1 MASHPMTSSQPD
13 SVQFEAAA
21 PHVTLRNHFAHPYD
35 SAIAAARTCYAP
47 RIIGPEEITDKQRLQ
62 IGAATFFGGHHTVYQ
77 HAHFEFGLE
86 NVSRQFVW
94 SFLHAHPFYN
104 SEQQSQRYV
113 RLTHALAYLPPE
125 TPSFGAAER
134 EIYERAVARAWGYY
148 RELTTLLQ
156 GDAKAILGDIW
167 HISPI
172 SHPKRV
178 QKVDR
183 QAEKRAIEVARYVLP
198 VAAATTMVHTLSGIV
213 LHRLWRMAAASDTPT
228 EARAIIGEMVARVR
242 EIDPQFFDR
251 FGNAPME
258 QEEMPEWSHAPIGS
272 VRAVGSAGLPP
283 GNAILPNGGLQTANR
298 ENGVPGSEAFARE
311 FDARLAGRV
320 SVLTDFSPQAPR
332 VVAEAYRAVLGLTE
346 SACSDAEAIDRLLN
360 PARNSYRLETLNV
373 GVHAPIM
380 RALQH
385 ANFTFAKKIS
395 HTADSQDQ
403 RHRMVPGSRPLLALT
418 DTCDPDFLTPMLI
431 AGNAS
436 AREVYERAMA
446 DAWAAKNELL
456 DRGVPREIAL
466 YLLPNAKAI
475 RLVESGS
482 LLHLLHKWTMRTCFN
497 AQEEI
502 YQASMEE
509 VEQVRAALPEFGR
522 YLGPPCYIRAG
533 VASPI
538 CTEGSHFCGVKV
550 WQEFPK
556 IERRI

>member
-1 MASHPMTSSQPD
+1 MAAQPMTSPQLD
-13 SVQFEAAA
+13 RVQFEAAA
-21 PHVTLRNHFAHPYD
+21 PRVTLRNHFTHPFD

-47 RIIGPEEITDKQRLQ
+47 RIIGPGEITDKQRVQ
-62 IGAATFFGGHHTVYQ
+62 IGASTFYGGHHTVYQ

-113 RLTHALAYLPPE
+113 RLTHASAYLPPE
-125 TPSFGAAER
+125 RPGFGATER
-134 EIYERAVARAWGYY
+134 QIYEGAIARAWGYY
-148 RELTTLLQ
+148 RELTSLLE
-156 GDAKAILGDIW
+156 GDAREILGDIW
-167 HISPI
+167 HISPM
-172 SHPKRV
+172 SHAKRV

-198 VAAATTMVHTLSGIV
+198 VAAATTMVHTVSGIV
-213 LHRLWRMAAASDTPT
+213 LHRLWRMAAASDTPG
-228 EARAIIGEMVARVR
+228 EARAVVGEMVSRVR

-251 FGNAPME
+251 FDNAPLE
-258 QEEMPEWSHAPIGS
+258 QGEMPEWSPAPIGS
-272 VRAVGSAGLPP
+272 G
-283 GNAILPNGGLQTANR
+283 QANPAAT
-298 ENGVPGSEAFARE
+298 ETHGEEFARE

-320 SVLTDFSPQAPR
+320 SLLTDFSPQAPR
-332 VVAEAYRAVLGLTE
+332 VVAESYRAVLGLTE
-346 SACSDAEAIDRLLN
+346 SACPDAEAIDRLLN
-360 PARNSYRLETLNV
+360 PARNMYRLETLNI

-403 RHRMVPGSRPLLALT
+403 RHRMVPGSRPILMLA
-418 DTCDPDFLTPMLI
+418 DTRSPDFLTPMLI
-431 AGNAS
+431 AGNTK

-446 DAWAAKNELL
+446 DAWSAKNALL
-456 DRGVPREIAL
+456 DRGAPAEIAL

-475 RLVESGS
+475 RLIETGS

-509 VEQVRAALPEFGR
+509 VEQVRAELPSLGK

-533 VASPI
+533 ITTPI